1 MTGGAVSIGPRART
15 LSMDLR
21 SGLLVLLCLLG
32 GPVGADGVDD
42 FWYWFEHEH
51 GTLLAPET
59 RADRE
64 EALAYWLG
72 RIDPGL
78 SYVLDTSGR
87 RNVLTLSADGDVNLF
102 RRVELMVEAAP
113 KVKGWKY
120 VAFRQKTRELTPVAV
135 DPVVLDPATTHF
147 DLYRDTGKIGVVL
160 YIPDFDPDLK
170 EAYRVAAMRLM
181 SQAVGEWD
189 VGTEIGF
196 VDFDNQQVRDMQ
208 FSRPFAEFASVFRK
222 LRQ

>member
-1 MTGGAVSIGPRART
+1 
-15 LSMDLR
+15 MDLR
-21 SGLLVLLCLLG
+21 SGLLALLCLLG
-32 GPVGADGVDD
+32 TPVCADGVDD
-42 FWYWFEHEH
+42 LWYWFEHEH
-51 GTLLAPET
+51 EALLAPET

-64 EALAYWLG
+64 EALAYWLD

-135 DPVVLDPATTHF
+135 EPVVLDPATTHF

-208 FSRPFAEFASVFRK
+208 FSRPFAEFAGVFRK

>member
-1 MTGGAVSIGPRART
+1 MTVGARSGGLNARAFPV
-15 LSMDLR
+15 DLR
-21 SGLLVLLCLLG
+21 TGLLTLLG
-32 GPVGADGVDD
+32 LFAGPVGADGVDD
-42 FWYWFEHEH
+42 FWYWFEFEHE
-51 GTLLAPET
+51 TLVAPET
-59 RADRE
+59 RADGE
-64 EALAYWLG
+64 QALAYWLG

-78 SYVLDTSGR
+78 SYALDTSGR
-87 RNVLTLSADGDVNLF
+87 RKTLTLSADGDVNLF
-102 RRVELMVEAAP
+102 RRVELMVEAGP

-120 VAFRQKTRELTPVAV
+120 VAFRQKTRKLTPVAV

-160 YIPDFDPDLK
+160 YLPEFDPDQK
-170 EAYRVAAMRLM
+170 DAYRLAAMRLM

-208 FSRPFAEFASVFRK
+208 FSRPFADFAEVFRK
-222 LRQ
+222 LRK

>member
-1 MTGGAVSIGPRART
+1 VTAGAAASGRRARA
-15 LSMDLR
+15 LWIAAWS
-21 SGLLVLLCLLG
+21 
-32 GPVGADGVDD
+32 GPVFLLWLFAGPVRADGVDD

-51 GTLLAPET
+51 EALLAAET

-64 EALAYWLG
+64 EALGYWLG

-78 SYVLDTSGR
+78 SYALDTSGR
-87 RNVLTLSADGDVNLF
+87 RKVLTLSADGDVNLF

-120 VAFRQKTRELTPVAV
+120 VAFRQKARKLTPVAV

-160 YIPDFDPDLK
+160 YIPAFDPDQK

-189 VGTEIGF
+189 VGIEIGF

-208 FSRPFAEFASVFRK
+208 FSRPFAEFAGVFRK
-222 LRQ
+222 LRK

>member
-1 MTGGAVSIGPRART
+1 MTAGGDRARA
-15 LSMDLR
+15 LSVASWCGALVFL
-21 SGLLVLLCLLG
+21 GLFV
-32 GPVGADGVDD
+32 GPVRADAVDD
-42 FWYWFEHEH
+42 FWHWFEYEHEA
-51 GTLLAPET
+51 LLAPAT

-87 RNVLTLSADGDVNLF
+87 RNILTLSADGDVNLF
-102 RRVELMVEAAP
+102 RRVELLVEAAP
-113 KVKGWKY
+113 KVKGWKI
-120 VAFRQKTRELTPVAV
+120 VAFRQKTRELAPVAV
-135 DPVVLDPATTHF
+135 ESVVLDPATTHF
-147 DLYRDTGKIGVVL
+147 DLYRDAGKIGVVL
-160 YIPDFDPDLK
+160 YLPAFDPGRQ

-196 VDFDNQQVRDMQ
+196 VDFDSQQVRDMQ
-208 FSRPFAEFASVFRK
+208 FSRPFTEFAGVFRK
-222 LRQ
+222 LRK

>member
-1 MTGGAVSIGPRART
+1 VTAGGDRARA
-15 LSMDLR
+15 LSVASWCGALVFL
-21 SGLLVLLCLLG
+21 GLFV
-32 GPVGADGVDD
+32 GPVRADAVDD
-42 FWYWFEHEH
+42 FWSWFEHEH
-51 GTLLAPET
+51 ETLLAPET
-59 RADRE
+59 RAGGE

-87 RNVLTLSADGDVNLF
+87 RKVLTLSADGDVSLF

-113 KVKGWKY
+113 KVKGWKI
-120 VAFRQKTRELTPVAV
+120 VAFRQKTRELAPVAV
-135 DPVVLDPATTHF
+135 ESVVLDPATTHF
-147 DLYRDTGKIGVVL
+147 DLYRDAGKIGVVL
-160 YIPDFDPDLK
+160 YLPAFDPGRQ

-196 VDFDNQQVRDMQ
+196 VDFDSQQVRDMQ
-208 FSRPFAEFASVFRK
+208 FSRPFTEFAGVFRK
-222 LRQ
+222 LRK